1 MKQIHHE
8 PCSYYSFGNKIEAEQ
23 NDYQRLVKLPIL
35 LPKLIEIDFEKEI
48 IIKEYIDGETISS
61 LIEKGENVSKYI
73 GQLESWL
80 PTLYR
85 AGLNIDYYP
94 TNFIVKKEEDRIY
107 YIDYEC
113 NQYHLEW
120 DFETWGKGYWTK
132 EKPIS

>member
-1 MKQIHHE
+1 MAR
-8 PCSYYSFGNKIEAEQ
+8 YTTNNK
-23 NDYQRLVKLPIL
+23 NGVKR
-35 LPKLIEIDFEKEI
+35 KC
-48 IIKEYIDGETISS
+48 GCC
-61 LIEKGENVSKYI
+61 GENLYINKNNIDDAIYYDKKTYHSSCFINICNKRSQMKREDVSKYI

-113 NQYHLEW
+113 NQYHPEW